1 MGQGHF
7 ARVFRRDVYGSAEPH
22 RRPFPIRL
30 AGWQETRGQATAAVG
45 ATPVRISRRGSGR
58 QVVGLL
64 FGLGMS
70 ASGFGQKTGS
80 VLGHKVDYQHLVEY
94 KIEPDH

>member
-30 AGWQETRGQATAAVG
+30 AGWQETRGQGDHRGGGNTREKIAT
-45 ATPVRISRRGSGR
+45 R
-58 QVVGLL
+58 
-64 FGLGMS
+64 
-70 ASGFGQKTGS
+70 
-80 VLGHKVDYQHLVEY
+80 
-94 KIEPDH
+94 